1 MKNHVFSG
9 IDLLPSGHA
18 TEEVQQGCMVLEGGA
33 FRGLYTSGVLD
44 ALMEEGINLSCT
56 IGVSAGALNG
66 VHYVSGQIGRSA
78 RLNLRYRHDANY
90 VGGKAILKNRGVI
103 GFDFAFHEFGKE
115 DPLDAETFWNPR
127 RRYIAVTTDCLTG
140 KAHYFEKG
148 KCSDIM
154 QAVRASASMPYLSSM
169 VMLDGRPYLDGGCA
183 CRIPYRFAIHEKFEK
198 IVIVRTRPA
207 DYRKKVKDRPS
218 RTPRRFYR
226 DYPEFAHTLAVADKK
241 YNHQCDEI
249 LSLGKKGRVFVISP
263 SQPIMISRLEG
274 DMEKLGGL
282 YYLGY
287 DDAKRRMSALKEYLG
302 LQQA

>member
-1 MKNHVFSG
+1 MKNQIFSG
-9 IDLLPSGHA
+9 IDLLPGGHA
-18 TEEVQQGCMVLEGGA
+18 TDTIQEGCMVLEGGA

-56 IGVSAGALNG
+56 VGVSAGAMNG

-78 RLNLRYRHDANY
+78 RLNLRYRHDSHY
-90 VGGKAILKNRGVI
+90 VGSKALLRNHGVI

-127 RRYIAVTTDCLTG
+127 RRYIAVATDCLTG
-140 KAHYFEKG
+140 KAHYFEKT

-154 QAVRASASMPYLSSM
+154 QAVRASASMPYISSM

-183 CRIPYRFAIHEKFEK
+183 CRIPYRFALHERYEK
-198 IVIVRTRPA
+198 IVIIRTRTP
-207 DYRKKVKDRPS
+207 DYRKAVKSKPS
-218 RTPRRFYR
+218 RMPWRFYR
-226 DYPEFAHTLAVADKK
+226 DYPAFAHTLVVADRK

-249 LSLGKKGRVFVISP
+249 LSLEKQGRVFVINP
-263 SQPIMISRLEG
+263 SRPILISRLEG
-274 DMEKLGGL
+274 DMEKLGDL

-287 DDAKRRMSALKEYLG
+287 EDAKQQMSALKTYLG
-302 LQQA
+302 LK